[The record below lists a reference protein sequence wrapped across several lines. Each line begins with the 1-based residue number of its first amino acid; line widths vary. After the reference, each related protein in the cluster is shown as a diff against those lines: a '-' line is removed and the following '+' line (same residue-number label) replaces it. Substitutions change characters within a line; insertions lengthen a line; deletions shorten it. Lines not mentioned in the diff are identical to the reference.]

1 MSIIQCA
8 PQAGEATR
16 DRRARLL
23 ASAARAFATN
33 GFKAASLR
41 EIASTAGVSLTLVDH
56 HFGSKE
62 KLLLA
67 VVASHHEICKRRM
80 AGFREVL
87 HAGEQPASLARL
99 VEVWVRYEF
108 ELSNSAE
115 GADYLLFLTKLMNDQ
130 HVGSGIRQMLD
141 CSEPIVV
148 NALAVAMPAAIPA
161 ARGRSF
167 IVARGALHAAII
179 DCGVAMDAGLI
190 AEINGAIDFCTAF
203 ILAGLKATLNG

>member
-1 MSIIQCA
+1 MSIIQLA
-8 PQAGEATR
+8 PQAGEVTR

-62 KLLLA
+62 QLLFA
-67 VVASHHEICKRRM
+67 VVASHHETCKRRM
-80 AGFREVL
+80 AGFREAL
-87 HAGEQPASLARL
+87 HAGKRPVCLARL
-99 VEVWVRYEF
+99 AEVWVRHEF

-115 GADYLLFLTKLMNDQ
+115 GGDYLLFLIKLMNDQ

-148 NALAVAMPAAIPA
+148 NALAVAMPVATLAE
-161 ARGRSF
+161 RDRSF

-179 DCGVAMDAGLI
+179 DCAVAMDAGLVD
-190 AEINGAIDFCTAF
+190 EINGAIDFCTAF
-203 ILAGLKATLNG
+203 ILAGLKAALHG